1 MKFLLQ
7 GKVYILVLTE
17 TKLENYFPT
26 IQFQI
31 EETEMEEDYLFI

>member
-7 GKVYILVLTE
+7 GKVYILLLTE

-26 IQFQI
+26 IQFLI
-31 EETEMEEDYLFI
+31 EETEMEEDYLLI